1 MLDFHSFLYHNS
13 TENVFFSKKKTSGKC
28 THSKK
33 CLRIFLK
40 KKAPAGKCTHGNI
53 FLRIFLQKKAPAGKC
68 THGKNMF
75 NDFRRFLESSPSTI
89 QSSQTTLESSQTT
102 MESSQTTME
111 SSQTT
116 MKSSQTTLESSQT
129 TMESFQSRREDG
141 IGQNRRKK
149 SDYAWIGSWWVQI
162 GSRSRRWDLY
172 RLIVK
177 IYTLKICQDS
187 KNSGKNWIR
196 PRFFWQANKIETAI
210 YIYIYI
216 YVRVERCVLLI

>member
-1 MLDFHSFLYHNS
+1 
-13 TENVFFSKKKTSGKC
+13 
-28 THSKK
+28 
-33 CLRIFLK
+33 
-40 KKAPAGKCTHGNI
+40 
-53 FLRIFLQKKAPAGKC
+53 
-68 THGKNMF
+68 MF
-75 NDFRRFLESSPSTI
+75 NDFRGFLQSSPSTI
-89 QSSQTTLESSQTT
+89 QSSQTT

-111 SSQTT
+111 SSQ
-116 MKSSQTTLESSQT
+116 
-129 TMESFQSRREDG
+129 SRGEDG

-187 KNSGKNWIR
+187 KNSWKNRIR
-196 PRFFWQANKIETAI
+196 PRFFWHANKIETAI

-216 YVRVERCVLLI
+216 YMYIYIYIYQFCQYGIVKSER

>member
-1 MLDFHSFLYHNS
+1 MHTQQNMFTY
-13 TENVFFSKKKTSGKC
+13 FS
-28 THSKK
+28 
-33 CLRIFLK
+33 R
-40 KKAPAGKCTHGNI
+40 
-53 FLRIFLQKKAPAGKC
+53 KKAPAGKC

-75 NDFRRFLESSPSTI
+75 NDFKGFFESSPSTM
-89 QSSQTTLESSQTT
+89 Q
-102 MESSQTTME
+102 

-129 TMESFQSRREDG
+129 TMESSQTTMETSQTTMESSQTTMESSQSRREDG

-177 IYTLKICQDS
+177 IYMLKICQDC
-187 KNSGKNWIR
+187 KNSWKNRIR
-196 PRFFWQANKIETAI
+196 PRFFWQANKIEPAI
-210 YIYIYI
+210 YIYMYKYTCIFILEILFYHDI
-216 YVRVERCVLLI
+216 WLFLPWYLAISPWFLVNSRRS

>member
-1 MLDFHSFLYHNS
+1 MSQ
-13 TENVFFSKKKTSGKC
+13 FFREGFFKN
-28 THSKK
+28 
-33 CLRIFLK
+33 
-40 KKAPAGKCTHGNI
+40 KKAPAGKCTHGKI

-75 NDFRRFLESSPSTI
+75 NDFRGFLESSPSTI
-89 QSSQTTLESSQTT
+89 QSSQTTMKSSQTT

-116 MKSSQTTLESSQT
+116 MESS
-129 TMESFQSRREDG
+129 QSRREDG

-187 KNSGKNWIR
+187 KNSWKNRIR

-210 YIYIYI
+210 YIYIYM
-216 YVRVERCVLLI
+216 